1 MGSRR
6 RGAIEM
12 RNLKNDS
19 IINNTKKK
27 IPQNRLFTSRRFGM
41 FSLMVTPFGWVFLF
55 TILPMIIVMLMS
67 FWRVESFQIVQDWNV
82 NNYIRTIHTASF
94 RRLLLRTFWNAL
106 IVGIGAVTLGYP
118 LAYFITRIFK
128 GNRIVFF
135 ILILL
140 PLWVSYLLR
149 VYSWRVILG
158 RNGLINSFL
167 IWVRILN
174 EPATILLF
182 NNFSV
187 TLVLVYIALPFAF
200 IPIYTSL
207 EKIPSNLEEASKDLG
222 AGGFKTFSKIIFP
235 LSLPGVVTGGAYA
248 LIIGFGDYI
257 TPNLVGG
264 TVGYRLSNAIEKWF
278 GSANNWPFG
287 SAQAVLM
294 LIVIIILLT
303 LILLSGGVKAI
314 IEE

>member
-1 MGSRR
+1 VS
-6 RGAIEM
+6 
-12 RNLKNDS
+12 DS
-19 IINNTKKK
+19 TDNG
-27 IPQNRLFTSRRFGM
+27 TSKETGTGKLTRSKRFITGKRFRM
-41 FSLMVTPFGWVFLF
+41 TGLMVAPFGWVFLF
-55 TILPMIIVMLMS
+55 TVLPMVIILLMS
-67 FWRVESFQIVQDWNV
+67 FWKVELFRVVHDWNLQ
-82 NNYIRTIHTASF
+82 NYLRTIQTLSF

-106 IVGIGAVTLGYP
+106 IVGFMAVLLGYP
-118 LAYFITRIFK
+118 LAYYITRIAK
-128 GNRIVFF
+128 GNKIVFF
-135 ILILL
+135 ILTLV

-167 IWVRILN
+167 IWIGILK
-174 EPATILLF
+174 EPATIFLF

-187 TLVLVYIALPFAF
+187 TLVLTYIALPFAF

-207 EKIPSNLEEASKDLG
+207 EKIPQNLEEASKDLG
-222 AGGFKTFSKIIFP
+222 AGNAKTFRKVIFP

-264 TVGYRLSNAIEKWF
+264 TNGYRLANAIEKWF
-278 GSANNWPFG
+278 GAANNWPFG
-287 SAQAVLM
+287 SAQAVLLM
-294 LIVIIILLT
+294 IVILIILSMV
-303 LILLSGGVKAI
+303 LLAGGVKAI